1 LTSGLQSAL
10 GDRYLLEREIARGGM
25 ATVYLAED
33 LKYQRMVAIKVLH
46 PELSVALGG
55 QRFRREIA
63 IAAQLQHP
71 HILPL
76 LDSGETGGILW
87 YSMPYV
93 EGESLRDCIRRERQL
108 ALPIA
113 LRITREVAAA
123 LDYAHQRGVIHRD
136 VKPENILISRDG
148 DTLLADFGI
157 ARDAI
162 SFPRSSDEQW
172 ITETGVSIGTLEY
185 MSPEQTAGQR
195 DVDARTDVYALGCVL
210 YEMLAGEPPFT
221 GATPQALVARRL
233 VERPLP
239 LRAVRDRMPAA
250 VERAV
255 DIALARAPADR
266 FPSAREFADALRDT
280 DFDEGRGGAVVAW
293 PRWHGLAWTARTWR
307 AGAMT
312 VAALAAVLVLVFV
325 WRRAASPPPPI
336 QPVRVAVLP
345 FTGLGDSTTR
355 YLASGITEA
364 IRTKLAG
371 LSALQVVGRASAARY
386 GDSTTSARMAAS
398 DLSAPY
404 LLVGQVLSP
413 HPIRIRSELLHVVPG
428 AAPTTIWQ
436 TTADT
441 APGDVFHQESDI
453 ATHVATAMGIAP
465 TASEAQQLSDQPTRN
480 PDAYNAF
487 LQGEARQ
494 SVSTTVAHERIAYYS
509 RAVALDST
517 FGAAWAGL
525 ALMHTALYYD
535 ERPTVEEATA
545 AADALA
551 RAQSLIPGRPET
563 QIALA
568 MYELGVRR
576 NPERSRAAAEAG
588 LALAPDNVPLLSAAS
603 AVERN
608 LGEWTAALDHAQRA
622 ERLDPRA
629 PRAAFDVGTTLL
641 YLRRY
646 PEANAALD
654 RALALNPGAIG
665 LIEFRA
671 ISSLGQGDTVGAK
684 AVIHRALTHVDTTAL
699 VAFFASENGL
709 YWALGDTL
717 ERRIAALGPDA
728 VGDDRATWAAVQAE
742 AAWSLG
748 DSTRARAYADTAAR
762 LFDVQLRTAPQDDL
776 LHAMRGLMLAFR
788 GQKTSAVEEGERGVA
803 LAPLRENAIRGLYT
817 EQVLA
822 QIYTVLNEPDKAV
835 DHLET
840 LLRVPSFLSPA
851 RLRIDPT
858 WAPLRP
864 NTRFQRLTA

>member
-1 LTSGLQSAL
+1 
-10 GDRYLLEREIARGGM
+10 M
-25 ATVYLAED
+25 
-33 LKYQRMVAIKVLH
+33 
-46 PELSVALGG
+46 
-55 QRFRREIA
+55 RRE
-63 IAAQLQHP
+63 H
-71 HILPL
+71 
-76 LDSGETGGILW
+76 
-87 YSMPYV
+87 
-93 EGESLRDCIRRERQL
+93 QL
-108 ALPIA
+108 ALPVA
-113 LRITREVAAA
+113 LRIARDVAAA

-162 SFPRSSDEQW
+162 NFPRSSDAHW
-172 ITETGVSIGTLEY
+172 ITDTGVSIGTLEY

-239 LRAVRDRMPAA
+239 LSAVRDRIPAA

-255 DIALARAPADR
+255 EIALARAPADR
-266 FPSAREFADALRDT
+266 FPSAREFADALRDA
-280 DFDEGRGGAVVAW
+280 DLDAGVLRW
-293 PRWHGLAWTARTWR
+293 PRWNGLAWTRVTRR
-307 AGAMT
+307 A
-312 VAALAAVLVLVFV
+312 AAVTLGVLAAVLATVFV
-325 WRRAASPPPPI
+325 WRRSASPPAPI
-336 QPVRVAVLP
+336 QPIRVAVLP
-345 FTGLGDSTTR
+345 FTGLGDSTTG
-355 YLASGITEA
+355 YLAGGISEA
-364 IRTKLAG
+364 VRTKLAG
-371 LSALQVVGRASAARY
+371 LSALQVVGRASAARF
-386 GDSTTSARMAAS
+386 GAPTTPPQVAAS
-398 DLSAPY
+398 ELTAPY
-404 LLVGQVLSP
+404 LLVGQVDSAN
-413 HPIRIRSELLHVVPG
+413 PIRIRSQLLHVVPG
-428 AAPTTIWQ
+428 SAPTTIWQ
-436 TTADT
+436 STAATTE
-441 APGDVFHQESDI
+441 GDAFHQVSDI

-465 TASEAQQLSDQPTRN
+465 SASEAQQLSDQPTRN

-494 SVSTTVAHERIAYYS
+494 SVSVAAAHERIAYYA
-509 RAVALDST
+509 RAVSLDST

-525 ALMHTALYYD
+525 SQMHTALYYD

-608 LGEWTAALDHAQRA
+608 LGQWSAALEHAQRA

-665 LIEFRA
+665 LVEFRA
-671 ISSLGQGDTVGAK
+671 ISSLGEGDVAGAK
-684 AVIHRALTHVDTTAL
+684 AVIQRGLAHVDTAAL

-709 YWALGDTL
+709 YWVLGDTL
-717 ERRIAALGPDA
+717 ERRIATLGPDA
-728 VGDDRATWAAVQAE
+728 FGDDRAWWAAVQAE

-748 DSTRARAYADTAAR
+748 DSARARAYADSAAR

-776 LHAMRGLMLAFR
+776 LHGIRGLMLAFR
-788 GQKTSAVEEGERGVA
+788 GQKKSAIEEGERGLA
-803 LAPLRENAIRGLYT
+803 LAPLRENAVRGLFT
-817 EQVLA
+817 EQLLA

-835 DHLET
+835 DNLEI

-858 WAPLRP
+858 WAPLRSNP
-864 NTRFQRLTA
+864 RFQRLTA